1 MRLEACRRPDFRHA
15 LWALVGLVT
24 IGIATGSPAQERGTD
39 MGEFLRPKA
48 EILPDRALIPA
59 PNLIS
64 PPPDQFTHELT
75 RDQPYFYSSPAPSG
89 ADGTLPIGTRVLLMR
104 QEGSRCR
111 VVDARG
117 LYVEIDCGGLRRL

>member
-1 MRLEACRRPDFRHA
+1 MART
-15 LWALVGLVT
+15 WASSYG
-24 IGIATGSPAQERGTD
+24 R
-39 MGEFLRPKA
+39 KA
-48 EILPDRALIPA
+48 EILPDRALIPV

-75 RDQPYFYSSPAPSG
+75 RDEPYFYSSPAPSG
-89 ADGTLPIGTRVLLMR
+89 ADGTLPAGTRVLLMR

-117 LYVEIDCGGLRRL
+117 LYVEIDCDGLRRL

>member
-15 LWALVGLVT
+15 LRALVGLVT

-89 ADGTLPIGTRVLLMR
+89 ADGTLPTGTRVLLMR
-104 QEGSRCR
+104 QEGQPLPGGRC
-111 VVDARG
+111 ARP
-117 LYVEIDCGGLRRL
+117 LC